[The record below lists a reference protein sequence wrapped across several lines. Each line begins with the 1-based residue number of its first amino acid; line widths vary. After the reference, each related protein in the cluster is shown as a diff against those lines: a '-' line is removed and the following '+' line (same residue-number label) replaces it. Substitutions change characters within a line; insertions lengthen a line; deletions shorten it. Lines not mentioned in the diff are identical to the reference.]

1 MENELKKMREKKG
14 LYQKDLAK
22 LIGCSEDYYGMI
34 ERKEKTPS
42 VKVAK
47 EIERF
52 TGYEW
57 VKFFK

>member
-1 MENELKKMREKKG
+1 MREKKG

-57 VKFFK
+57 VKFFN